1 MIGRSIKSS
10 RIRSARLW
18 RPVLG
23 IVVAY
28 AIAAQSLLITLGGF
42 ALSPQADQTAPTVVL
57 CHHVD
62 EGTTPAPGGK
72 SGHAGCTLCVFC
84 FASAHVAVIGAQPI
98 LLRRVS
104 VETTGTLPAAGGE
117 RLPGI
122 PPHSI
127 AEPRGP
133 PIHA

>member
-1 MIGRSIKSS
+1 MIRGSIKSS
-10 RIRSARLW
+10 HNRSARLW

-42 ALSPQADQTAPTVVL
+42 ALSPQADQAAPTVVL

-62 EGTTPAPGGK
+62 EGTAPAPPGK
-72 SGHAGCTLCVFC
+72 SRHAGCTLCVFC
-84 FASAHVAVIGAQPI
+84 FASAHVAVIGTQPI
-98 LLRRVS
+98 LLRRIS
-104 VETTGTLPAAGGE
+104 VETIGAPPAAGGQ

-122 PPHSI
+122 APHSI

-133 PIHA
+133 PLHA

>member
-1 MIGRSIKSS
+1 
-10 RIRSARLW
+10 
-18 RPVLG
+18 VLG

-28 AIAAQSLLITLGGF
+28 AIAAQSLLIALGGF
-42 ALSPQADQTAPTVVL
+42 ALLPQADQTAPTAVL

-62 EGTTPAPGGK
+62 QGTAPAPADK
-72 SGHAGCTLCVFC
+72 SRHAGCTLCVFC
-84 FASAHVAVIGAQPI
+84 FAGAHVAVIGAQPI

-104 VETTGTLPAAGGE
+104 IETISTLAGADGQ

-133 PIHA
+133 PLRA

>member
-1 MIGRSIKSS
+1 MIGRSIKSD
-10 RIRSARLW
+10 RIRSPRLW
-18 RPVLG
+18 RPLLG

-42 ALSPQADQTAPTVVL
+42 TLASQVDQTAPTVVL

-62 EGTTPAPGGK
+62 EGTAPAPGGK

-84 FASAHVAVIGAQPI
+84 FASAHVAVIGTQPI

-104 VETTGTLPAAGGE
+104 VETLDTLPAADGQ

-122 PPHSI
+122 PRHSI

-133 PIHA
+133 PLHA